1 MFKLLLRCEVQAC
14 LEKSNTKKAGK
25 QQLRYNVLRSDTRS
39 QTSSVAGWFK
49 HKVVPAL
56 SVSKTPP
63 SIHTLPFKLSAAGHL
78 EIWRHFSLSK
88 LG

>member
-14 LEKSNTKKAGK
+14 LEKKSNTKKAGK
-25 QQLRYNVLRSDTRS
+25 QQLRYNVLRSDT
-39 QTSSVAGWFK
+39 SSVAGCFK

-63 SIHTLPFKLSAAGHL
+63 SIHTLRFKLSAAGHL
-78 EIWRHFSLSK
+78 EIWRHFSLSNP
-88 LG
+88 G